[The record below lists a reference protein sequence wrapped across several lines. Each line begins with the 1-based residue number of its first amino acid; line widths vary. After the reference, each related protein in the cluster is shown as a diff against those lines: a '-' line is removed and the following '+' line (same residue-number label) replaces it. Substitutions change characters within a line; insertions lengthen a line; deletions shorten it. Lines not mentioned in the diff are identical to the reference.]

1 MALLTKKKKY
11 IEINVAPLIDIVFLL
26 LIFFMLTSE
35 FTDFK
40 TIDMISPNQ
49 SSTSIQKNDLPIIIN
64 LSENGLVEIDKIE
77 IKLEDLSETIQMK
90 LMNSKNKKIIISTLN
105 ETKINNLIIVVDTI
119 RSLGIENI
127 ALITKEKMNIL
138 EKKIKKKRLPNL
150 VPLINIVFLLL
161 IFFMLSGTL
170 SKKDLFEVEPPSSYT
185 ASNAEAPEIIIL
197 ISSDNKI
204 SLDDKIISS
213 NELETYLTSLL
224 KKQNIEEVL
233 IKADGNASSGTL
245 SKVIRMIRN
254 TGIKRAAIVT
264 KSVL

>member
-1 MALLTKKKKY
+1 MAFLTKKKKN

-127 ALITKEKMNIL
+127 ALITKEK
-138 EKKIKKKRLPNL
+138 K
-150 VPLINIVFLLL
+150 
-161 IFFMLSGTL
+161 
-170 SKKDLFEVEPPSSYT
+170 
-185 ASNAEAPEIIIL
+185 
-197 ISSDNKI
+197 
-204 SLDDKIISS
+204 
-213 NELETYLTSLL
+213 
-224 KKQNIEEVL
+224 
-233 IKADGNASSGTL
+233 
-245 SKVIRMIRN
+245 
-254 TGIKRAAIVT
+254 
-264 KSVL
+264 

>member
-49 SSTSIQKNDLPIIIN
+49 SSTSIQKNNLPIIIN

-90 LMNSKNKKIIISTLN
+90 LMNSKNKKIVISTLN

-127 ALITKEKMNIL
+127 ALITKEK
-138 EKKIKKKRLPNL
+138 K
-150 VPLINIVFLLL
+150 
-161 IFFMLSGTL
+161 
-170 SKKDLFEVEPPSSYT
+170 
-185 ASNAEAPEIIIL
+185 
-197 ISSDNKI
+197 
-204 SLDDKIISS
+204 
-213 NELETYLTSLL
+213 
-224 KKQNIEEVL
+224 
-233 IKADGNASSGTL
+233 
-245 SKVIRMIRN
+245 
-254 TGIKRAAIVT
+254 
-264 KSVL
+264 

>member
-64 LSENGLVEIDKIE
+64 LAENGLVEIDKIE

-90 LMNSKNKKIIISTLN
+90 LMNSKNKKIVISTLN

-127 ALITKEKMNIL
+127 ALITKEK
-138 EKKIKKKRLPNL
+138 K
-150 VPLINIVFLLL
+150 
-161 IFFMLSGTL
+161 
-170 SKKDLFEVEPPSSYT
+170 
-185 ASNAEAPEIIIL
+185 
-197 ISSDNKI
+197 
-204 SLDDKIISS
+204 
-213 NELETYLTSLL
+213 
-224 KKQNIEEVL
+224 
-233 IKADGNASSGTL
+233 
-245 SKVIRMIRN
+245 
-254 TGIKRAAIVT
+254 
-264 KSVL
+264 

>member
-1 MALLTKKKKY
+1 MALLTKKKKN

-49 SSTSIQKNDLPIIIN
+49 SSTSIQNNDLPIIIN

-90 LMNSKNKKIIISTLN
+90 LMNSKNKKIVISTLN

-127 ALITKEKMNIL
+127 ALITKEK
-138 EKKIKKKRLPNL
+138 K
-150 VPLINIVFLLL
+150 
-161 IFFMLSGTL
+161 
-170 SKKDLFEVEPPSSYT
+170 
-185 ASNAEAPEIIIL
+185 
-197 ISSDNKI
+197 
-204 SLDDKIISS
+204 
-213 NELETYLTSLL
+213 
-224 KKQNIEEVL
+224 
-233 IKADGNASSGTL
+233 
-245 SKVIRMIRN
+245 
-254 TGIKRAAIVT
+254 
-264 KSVL
+264 

>member
-1 MALLTKKKKY
+1 MALLTKKKKN

-90 LMNSKNKKIIISTLN
+90 LMNSKNKKIVISTLN

-127 ALITKEKMNIL
+127 ALITKEK
-138 EKKIKKKRLPNL
+138 K
-150 VPLINIVFLLL
+150 
-161 IFFMLSGTL
+161 
-170 SKKDLFEVEPPSSYT
+170 
-185 ASNAEAPEIIIL
+185 
-197 ISSDNKI
+197 
-204 SLDDKIISS
+204 
-213 NELETYLTSLL
+213 
-224 KKQNIEEVL
+224 
-233 IKADGNASSGTL
+233 
-245 SKVIRMIRN
+245 
-254 TGIKRAAIVT
+254 
-264 KSVL
+264 

>member
-1 MALLTKKKKY
+1 MTLLSKKKKN

-49 SSTSIQKNDLPIIIN
+49 SSTSIQNNDLPIIIN

-90 LMNSKNKKIIISTLN
+90 LTNSKNKKIIISTLN

-127 ALITKEKMNIL
+127 ALITKEK
-138 EKKIKKKRLPNL
+138 K
-150 VPLINIVFLLL
+150 
-161 IFFMLSGTL
+161 
-170 SKKDLFEVEPPSSYT
+170 
-185 ASNAEAPEIIIL
+185 
-197 ISSDNKI
+197 
-204 SLDDKIISS
+204 
-213 NELETYLTSLL
+213 
-224 KKQNIEEVL
+224 
-233 IKADGNASSGTL
+233 
-245 SKVIRMIRN
+245 
-254 TGIKRAAIVT
+254 
-264 KSVL
+264 

>member
-90 LMNSKNKKIIISTLN
+90 LMNSKNKKIVISTLN
-105 ETKINNLIIVVDTI
+105 ETKINNLIVVVDTI

-127 ALITKEKMNIL
+127 ALITKEK
-138 EKKIKKKRLPNL
+138 K
-150 VPLINIVFLLL
+150 
-161 IFFMLSGTL
+161 
-170 SKKDLFEVEPPSSYT
+170 
-185 ASNAEAPEIIIL
+185 
-197 ISSDNKI
+197 
-204 SLDDKIISS
+204 
-213 NELETYLTSLL
+213 
-224 KKQNIEEVL
+224 
-233 IKADGNASSGTL
+233 
-245 SKVIRMIRN
+245 
-254 TGIKRAAIVT
+254 
-264 KSVL
+264 

>member
-49 SSTSIQKNDLPIIIN
+49 SSTSIQNIDLPIIIN

-90 LMNSKNKKIIISTLN
+90 LMNSKNKKIVISTLN

-127 ALITKEKMNIL
+127 ALITKEK
-138 EKKIKKKRLPNL
+138 K
-150 VPLINIVFLLL
+150 
-161 IFFMLSGTL
+161 
-170 SKKDLFEVEPPSSYT
+170 
-185 ASNAEAPEIIIL
+185 
-197 ISSDNKI
+197 
-204 SLDDKIISS
+204 
-213 NELETYLTSLL
+213 
-224 KKQNIEEVL
+224 
-233 IKADGNASSGTL
+233 
-245 SKVIRMIRN
+245 
-254 TGIKRAAIVT
+254 
-264 KSVL
+264 